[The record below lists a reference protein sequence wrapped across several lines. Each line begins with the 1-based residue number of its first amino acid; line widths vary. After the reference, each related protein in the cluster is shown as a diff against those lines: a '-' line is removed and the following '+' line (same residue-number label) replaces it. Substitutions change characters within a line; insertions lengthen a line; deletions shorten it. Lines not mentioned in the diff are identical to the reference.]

1 MKEFEVNEHIT
12 LELENNQTVI
22 YIDGERFNQC
32 RYILLNRKIDE
43 LEDLLAFNFKENKK
57 FKKKL

>member
-12 LELENNQTVI
+12 LKLENNQTVI
-22 YIDGERFNQC
+22 YINGERFNQC